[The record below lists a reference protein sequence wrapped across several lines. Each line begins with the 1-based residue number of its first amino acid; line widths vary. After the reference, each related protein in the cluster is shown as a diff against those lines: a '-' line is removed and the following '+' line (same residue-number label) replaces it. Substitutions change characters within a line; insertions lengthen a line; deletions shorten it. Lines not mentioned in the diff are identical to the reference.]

1 MTEFTLTQILAWIVA
16 ANTIITFATTFYNLM
31 STRATKALKA
41 IEALQ
46 ANISALSAERQKASD
61 AAGERFQRIEGR
73 LLRIEADMEHLP
85 DRDQA
90 QQAQQQA
97 HRLELA
103 IEKLTGRLETLDE
116 RMTGRMDTLD
126 ERIKPVVATTA
137 RLQNYLMEQGVEK

>member
-1 MTEFTLTQILAWIVA
+1 MTEFGLTEIVGWIVA
-16 ANTIITFATTFYNLM
+16 LNTIITFATTFYNVM

-41 IEALQ
+41 IEG
-46 ANISALSAERQKASD
+46 LSERIGKLADERQKVSD
-61 AAGERFQRIEGR
+61 AVGERFQIVESR
-73 LLRIEADMEHLP
+73 LLKIEADIEHMP

-126 ERIKPVVATTA
+126 ERIRPVVATTA